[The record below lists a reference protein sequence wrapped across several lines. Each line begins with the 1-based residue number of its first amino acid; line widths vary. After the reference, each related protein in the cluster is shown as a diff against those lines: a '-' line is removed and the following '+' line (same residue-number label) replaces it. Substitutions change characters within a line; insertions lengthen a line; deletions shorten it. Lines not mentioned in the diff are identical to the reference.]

1 MNWTTIVSVAIPVV
15 VALIAYIISPWL
27 SYKRELKRIYEAPFR
42 RDCAFFYGEAF
53 EFYKR
58 YIIPFTNCQIP
69 DVSAVQ
75 KIDDFRALHKSQ
87 VDIPRWLGKIKKEK
101 KEELAEK
108 VWNFAD
114 TIDRLWHKMED
125 KFKILKKLSSR
136 DDILKLDSEKRE
148 DIANFLMN
156 QLKGKAK
163 ELNGILKE
171 ILAYFMGKLP

>member
-1 MNWTTIVSVAIPVV
+1 MNWTTIVSVAIPVGI
-15 VALIAYIISPWL
+15 ALIAYIISPWL

-58 YIIPFTNCQIP
+58 YIIPLTNCQIP
-69 DVSAVQ
+69 DISAVQ
-75 KIDDFRALHKSQ
+75 KIDDFRALHESQ
-87 VDIPRWLGKIKKEK
+87 VDIPRWLGKIKKE

-125 KFKILKKLSSR
+125 KFEILKKLSSR
-136 DDILKLDSEKRE
+136 DDILKLDSKERE
-148 DIANFLMN
+148 EIANFLME

-163 ELNGILKE
+163 ELNGILEE
-171 ILAYFMGKLP
+171 ILAYLIGKLP